1 MEHGYNIDFFTKG
14 VRLTNELPTY
24 GKSMVTSRQLIGEFK
39 GPGKIGG
46 QRVEIE
52 AEEGWERM
60 VGRYLAVQMDHSEKK
75 QKKHGF
81 NLNEVTGFGQTWKN
95 MREKVKYESEM
106 KLVNIKLK
114 CGRLH
119 HFWSRG

>member
-14 VRLTNELPTY
+14 VRLTNELPTN

-60 VGRYLAVQMDHSEKK
+60 VGRYLAVQMDHSDKTKAWVQPE
-75 QKKHGF
+75 
-81 NLNEVTGFGQTWKN
+81 LDDWLWPN
-95 MREKVKYESEM
+95 MEEHLREKGKYE
-106 KLVNIKLK
+106 
-114 CGRLH
+114 
-119 HFWSRG
+119 